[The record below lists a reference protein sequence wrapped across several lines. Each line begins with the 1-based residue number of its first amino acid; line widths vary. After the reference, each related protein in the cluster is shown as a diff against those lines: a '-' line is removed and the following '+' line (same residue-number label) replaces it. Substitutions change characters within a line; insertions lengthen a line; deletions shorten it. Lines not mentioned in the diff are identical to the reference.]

1 MLLSSQIDNPT
12 DCLID
17 SPESSDSSPSP
28 PSKTSKKRK
37 RTLKEVIAEIPSLEN
52 LKFKPLPVDKQAP
65 QLNLPPNLDMTSS
78 YSLFTLFFTDEIF
91 EKISNSTNAYAHLK
105 RHADD
110 DEEEEKQFQ

>member
-17 SPESSDSSPSP
+17 SPESSDSSSSP
-28 PSKTSKKRK
+28 PSKSSKKRK

-78 YSLFTLFFTDEIF
+78 YSLFTLFFMEEIF
-91 EKISNSTNAYAHLK
+91 EKISNSTNVYVQLH
-105 RHADD
+105 R
-110 DEEEEKQFQ
+110 ETNRYFKQF